1 MIAICRERFPVM
13 DFRLCDARNLSMFS
27 DNSFDVVFFSFNG
40 IDYVDHAGRLAILAE
55 VHRVL
60 RPDGVFW
67 FSTHNRDVKSES
79 LWRTKF
85 VWSLFHFPWLLSG
98 RLRHFWFRRLEQR
111 MNEYEIRNDN
121 GHGYRMLTYYIDS
134 ETQTEQLKRA
144 GFHSTKIFDI
154 AGRCVDGEKDTQSPW
169 LSYLCKAEKHG

>member
-40 IDYVDHAGRLAILAE
+40 IDYVGHAGRLAILAE

-85 VWSLFHFPWLLSG
+85 VWSLVRKYSTS
-98 RLRHFWFRRLEQR
+98 RVAV
-111 MNEYEIRNDN
+111 
-121 GHGYRMLTYYIDS
+121 LT
-134 ETQTEQLKRA
+134 EK
-144 GFHSTKIFDI
+144 KI
-154 AGRCVDGEKDTQSPW
+154 P
-169 LSYLCKAEKHG
+169 KALG